1 MPAIAKKTKNEY
13 GDNSL
18 KSLKGPDRV
27 RKRPAVIFGSD
38 GIDGCKHSVFEILSN
53 SIDEAREGYG
63 KRIVITKY
71 ADKSIE
77 IIDNGRGI
85 PIDFN
90 KNEDKYNW
98 HLAFCTLYAGGKYDN
113 NAEGDYTFALGLNG
127 LGLCSTQYAAE
138 YMEVES
144 DNGTWNYK
152 LRFEKGYNVTE
163 DCRLLSSNDGQGTL
177 FAPKREPSNADSTPE
192 RGFVKSKST
201 GQRGTRIK
209 WRPDTEVFTDIDVD
223 DEYFSDVLRRQSIV
237 NDGVEFL
244 YRSEQ
249 AEGEFTESVFC
260 YKNGIDDYLQEIV
273 GLDGITAPQSWGVT
287 ERQGRDRDD
296 KPDYKVRLKV
306 AFAFTNGARTVEHY
320 HNSSWLEYGGSP
332 DKALRQAFVSQID
345 AYLKSTG
352 KYNKG
357 ESKINFSD
365 VEDCLAFISSNFST
379 QTSYENQTKK
389 AISNKFIYE
398 TMTEW
403 LKTNL
408 EVYFLENKD
417 DAEKIAGQIIV
428 NKRSRENAEKTRLS
442 LKKKLSGGVDIAN
455 RVHKFVDCRSKDLA
469 QRELYI
475 VEGDSALGAVKLA
488 RDAEYQAVIP
498 VRGKILNCLKS
509 GYDKIFKNEI
519 ITDIIKVLGCGV
531 EVKSRSKDLSSFN
544 IDNLRWSKVV
554 ICTDADVD
562 GFQIRTLI
570 LTMLYC
576 LTPQLITQGYVYIAE
591 SPLYEINAAASK
603 GSKGGEE
610 TFFAY
615 TEKEKS
621 RIMNELNAAK
631 GRKYTIQRSK
641 GLGENEPDMMSLTTM
656 NPETRRLIKVNPT
669 DVERTKEMFDLL
681 LGDNLQGRKDFIS
694 EYGAQYLE
702 VADIS

>member
-1 MPAIAKKTKNEY
+1 MPKNEY
-13 GDNSL
+13 GDHSL

-27 RKRPAVIFGSD
+27 RKRPSVIFGSD
-38 GIDGCKHSVFEILSN
+38 GIEGCKHSIFEILSN

-63 KRIVITKY
+63 KRITITKY
-71 ADKSIE
+71 LDKSIE
-77 IIDNGRGI
+77 IADNGRGI

-98 HLAFCTLYAGGKYDN
+98 YLAFCTLYAGGKYDN
-113 NAEGDYTFALGLNG
+113 NADGDYTFALGLNG

-152 LRFEKGYNVTE
+152 LQFEKGYNIMA
-163 DCRLLSSNDGQGTL
+163 LASQGGS
-177 FAPKREPSNADSTPE
+177 PDADEGVWGGSPIQKNE
-192 RGFVKSKST
+192 RGFIKSKSQ
-201 GQRGTRIK
+201 GNRGTRIK

-223 DEYFSDVLRRQSIV
+223 DDYFNDILRRQSIV
-237 NDGVEFL
+237 NAGVEFL
-244 YRSEQ
+244 YRSENDDGF
-249 AEGEFTESVFC
+249 EESIYQ

-273 GLDGITAPQSWGVT
+273 GDAAIGVPQSWES
-287 ERQGRDRDD
+287 ERKGKDRDD
-296 KPDYKVRLKV
+296 KPEYKVRLKC
-306 AFAFTNGARTVEHY
+306 AFAFSNTVKSIEHY

-345 AYLKSTG
+345 AYLKSNN

-357 ESKINFSD
+357 ENKINFVD
-365 VEDCLAFISSNFST
+365 IEDCLVFISNNFST

-398 TMTEW
+398 AMTEW
-403 LKTNL
+403 LKHNL
-408 EVYFLENKD
+408 EVYFLENKVEAD
-417 DAEKIAGQIIV
+417 KIAEQILV

-442 LKKKLSGGVDIAN
+442 LKKKLAGNIDIAN
-455 RVHKFVDCRSKDLA
+455 RVQKFVDCRSKDLA
-469 QRELYI
+469 KRELYI

-519 ITDIIKVLGCGV
+519 ITDLIKVLGCGV
-531 EVKSRSKDLSSFN
+531 EVKTTKKDLSSFN
-544 IDNLRWSKVV
+544 IENLRWSKVI

-576 LTPQLITQGYVYIAE
+576 LTPQLIEEGYVYIAE
-591 SPLYEINAAASK
+591 SPLFEINTK
-603 GSKGGEE
+603 DE

-615 TEKEKS
+615 TEKEKN
-621 RIMNELNAAK
+621 RIVKKLVGNAPSQGKTPPGVPAT
-631 GRKYTIQRSK
+631 KYTIQRSK

-656 NPETRRLIKVNPT
+656 NPATRRLIKVNPT
-669 DVERTKEMFDLL
+669 DAVRTKDTFDLL
-681 LGDNLQGRKDFIS
+681 LGDNLQGRKDYIS
-694 EYGAQYLE
+694 EYGSQYLE

>member
-1 MPAIAKKTKNEY
+1 MPKTNNNY

-38 GIDGCKHSVFEILSN
+38 GIEGCRHSVFEILSN

-63 KRIVITKY
+63 KRIVITKF
-71 ADKSIE
+71 ADRSIE
-77 IIDNGRGI
+77 VADNGRGI

-113 NAEGDYTFALGLNG
+113 NDGGDYSFALGLNG
-127 LGLCSTQYAAE
+127 LGLCSTQYASE

-152 LRFEKGYNVTE
+152 LRFEKGFNVTVE
-163 DCRLLSSNDGQGTL
+163 KD
-177 FAPKREPSNADSTPE
+177 E
-192 RGFVKSKST
+192 RGFIKSKSAGT
-201 GQRGTRIK
+201 PETRGTRIK
-209 WRPDTEVFTDIDVD
+209 WRPDTEVFTEIDVD
-223 DEYFSDVLRRQSIV
+223 DDYFADVLRRQAIV

-244 YRSEQ
+244 YRSETGRDDFG
-249 AEGEFTESVFC
+249 APVFEEKTFC
-260 YKNGIDDYLQEIV
+260 YKNGIDDYLHEVV
-273 GLDGITAPQSWGVT
+273 GTDYITTPQSWGVA
-287 ERQGRDRDD
+287 ERQGKDRED
-296 KPDYKVRLKV
+296 KPEYKVRLKC
-306 AFAFTNGARTVEHY
+306 AFAFSNGVRAIEHY

-332 DKALRQAFVSQID
+332 DKALRTAFVSQID
-345 AYLKSTG
+345 AYLKQSN

-357 ESKINFSD
+357 ESKISFAD
-365 VEDCLAFISSNFST
+365 VEDCLVFISSNFST

-389 AISNKFIYE
+389 AISNKFVYE
-398 TMTEW
+398 AMSDW

-408 EVYFLENKD
+408 EVYFLENKE
-417 DAEKIAGQIIV
+417 DAEKVASQILV
-428 NKRSRENAEKTRLS
+428 NKRSRESSEKARLNM
-442 LKKKLSGGVDIAN
+442 KKKLSGNVDMAN
-455 RVHKFVDCRSKDLA
+455 RVQKFVDCRSKDLSL
-469 QRELYI
+469 RELYI

-488 RDAEYQAVIP
+488 RDAEFQAVIP

-531 EVKSRSKDLSSFN
+531 EVTSKHKSKDLSTFDIN
-544 IDNLRWSKVV
+544 NLRWSKVV

-576 LTPQLITQGYVYIAE
+576 LTPELIAQGYVYIAE
-591 SPLYEINAAASK
+591 SPLYEINARTKS
-603 GSKGGEE
+603 GDE

-615 TEKEKS
+615 TDKEMK
-621 RIMNELNAAK
+621 RILK
-631 GRKYTIQRSK
+631 GLDGKKYTVQRSK
-641 GLGENEPDMMSLTTM
+641 GLGENEPEMMSLTTM

-669 DVERTKEMFDLL
+669 DAERTKAMFDLL

-702 VADIS
+702 LADVS